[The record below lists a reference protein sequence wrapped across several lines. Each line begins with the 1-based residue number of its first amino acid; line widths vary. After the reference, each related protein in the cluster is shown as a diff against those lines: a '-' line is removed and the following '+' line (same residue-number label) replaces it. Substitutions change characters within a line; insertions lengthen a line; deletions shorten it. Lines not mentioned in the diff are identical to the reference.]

1 MTIFCEQIILQ
12 GTEDDE
18 SSVGIDVQDQSDDGE
33 PQRESFIE
41 DHVDGNEIPSLDPEY
56 SDGIAQDYNRQKKE
70 LAGRT
75 MPFVNSVSSNVPNE
89 DEDLLVSQDEPIE
102 YSGSRGQNP
111 RSYGGNFSSSREER
125 YQIVYIY
132 PKRGILPSICM
143 FLFSSLRCF
152 IVLSFS
158 CH

>member
-1 MTIFCEQIILQ
+1 MTIFCQQIILQ
-12 GTEDDE
+12 GPEDDE
-18 SSVGIDVQDQSDDGE
+18 SSVGIDVQDQSEDGE
-33 PQRESFIE
+33 PQRESFRE

-89 DEDLLVSQDEPIE
+89 DEDLFISQDKPIE

-111 RSYGGNFSSSREER
+111 RSYGSNFSSHEER
-125 YQIVYIY
+125 YQIVYIF
-132 PKRGILPSICM
+132 PKRGILPSICTL
-143 FLFSSLRCF
+143 LFSSPQCF

-158 CH
+158 CL